1 MSACCSGSCSP
12 TTPPPDGRYR
22 KVLWAAL
29 LINFIMFGVELASSL
44 AAGSVSLLADSVDF
58 LGDAANYGVS
68 LFVLGMAVVWRSRAA
83 YAKGVVMGVFGVLV
97 LARALWLG
105 LDGHLPHA
113 QTMGAVSLLALAANG
128 TVAAMLYAFRNGD
141 ANMRSVWLCTRNDMI
156 GNLAVM
162 LAALGVFGARA
173 GWPDIV
179 VASIMACLG
188 LSAAR
193 QVMRQARAELRAQ
206 AAARSPVAT
215 PMPMPVPATLPTP
228 APASSPVSIVEIR
241 RR

>member
-1 MSACCSGSCSP
+1 MSACCSGSCGSS
-12 TTPPPDGRYR
+12 TPPPDGRYR

-29 LINFIMFGVELASSL
+29 VINFIMFGVELASSM

-58 LGDAANYGVS
+58 LGDAANYAVS
-68 LFVLGMAVVWRSRAA
+68 LFVLGMAVAWRSRAA
-83 YAKGVVMGVFGVLV
+83 YAKGVVMGAFGVLV
-97 LARALWLG
+97 LARALWFG
-105 LDGHLPHA
+105 LDGHVPHA
-113 QTMGAVSLLALAANG
+113 QTMGAVGFAALAANG
-128 TVAAMLYAFRNGD
+128 AVAAMLYAFRHGD

-162 LAALGVFGARA
+162 LAALGVFGTRA

-193 QVMRQARAELRAQ
+193 EVMRQARAELRVQ
-206 AAARSPVAT
+206 AATAGVQ
-215 PMPMPVPATLPTP
+215 
-228 APASSPVSIVEIR
+228 ASSPGMQAPAADLPVPLPAPVRVIEIR

>member
-12 TTPPPDGRYR
+12 STPPPDGRYR
-22 KVLWAAL
+22 RVLWAAL
-29 LINFIMFGVELASSL
+29 FINSVMFGVELVSSL

-97 LARALWLG
+97 LARSLWLG

-113 QTMGAVSLLALAANG
+113 PTMGAVGLLALAANG
-128 TVAAMLYAFRNGD
+128 AVAAMLYAFRNGD

-173 GWPDIV
+173 AWPDIV

-193 QVMRQARAELRAQ
+193 EVIRQARAELRAQ
-206 AAARSPVAT
+206 APASLPSAT
-215 PMPMPVPATLPTP
+215 PTPTATSAPV
-228 APASSPVSIVEIR
+228 VEIR